1 MVIENESGFQSF
13 TLKELQKLG
22 FATEVHDPGTGGKG
36 GIPDTSY
43 GMALTNGWME
53 FKWGKLGVL
62 KTSQSK
68 WLDNRSRNGGYCF
81 VIWGFPGYIKVFDV
95 RAHKIF
101 SIREWQDSTEQFF
114 PGQLATL
121 LLSGYMQHGSIE
133 KLKGK
138 YTYNQLTK
146 FFMA

>member
-1 MVIENESGFQSF
+1 MVIENESRFQSF
-13 TLKELQKLG
+13 TLRALQKLG

-43 GMALTNGWME
+43 GIALTNGWME

-81 VIWGFPGYIKVFDV
+81 VLWGFTDYIVVFDI
-95 RAHKIF
+95 RAHH
-101 SIREWQDSTEQFF
+101 SIRINSWQTVENMQY
-114 PGQLATL
+114 LAQL
-121 LLSGYMQHGSIE
+121 LLSGTPQHGTKN
-133 KLKGK
+133 KLNGT
-138 YTYNQLTK
+138 YTYKQFCK
-146 FFMA
+146 FFKA